1 MQHCCRHL
9 IEGIHRR
16 GRENRLAMVVCVVF
30 LSILSSLTGSGRAS
44 AGAASGAEWASTVP
58 GGREV
63 FQMPRI
69 TVEKGDEATA
79 TTTVGAALPEEKPA
93 EKPVKR
99 PAISGWH
106 SWKYNQFSSYDQLRI
121 NLEQEGAKGQ
131 KSLISING
139 LYYQEE
145 DNKSWSSYLGESY
158 YKFRAGNFD
167 FKTGLLVDTLGS
179 GDKVSFIDKINSRRF
194 HNGLANEYNRDKK
207 EVPAIK
213 TTYYIN
219 KRMSWDLHYMP
230 VFQAS
235 ELPNIYGRW
244 ATAFQKEVARM
255 TLLGTPMM
263 RENDTRV
270 REQYHLGFNSAFK
283 KYEIRYHYLWLKERL
298 PVIDLTPRG
307 SLRWEYPIDE
317 TFAVDGNITLGK
329 DFLMRYEMA
338 WSPTKTFASYQDGR
352 VGPRFQSNLFGM
364 LLGTDKTYRN
374 NLYLNVQGIVSYIS
388 NMRTKTPYQLK
399 PLEFMTSLQLKKG
412 FRSETFFIEFNSV
425 GNLTTGEYVLSP
437 QMSLQRGDF
446 LKFVGGV
453 HVNGKSTDAL
463 GPVGQFDENNTPF
476 LETQIIF

>member
-1 MQHCCRHL
+1 MIVCALLTVVLPAL
-9 IEGIHRR
+9 IG
-16 GRENRLAMVVCVVF
+16 V
-30 LSILSSLTGSGRAS
+30 RAS
-44 AGAASGAEWASTVP
+44 AGIAATGADRASAVP
-58 GGREV
+58 GAREV

-69 TVEKGDEATA
+69 IIEKGDDAASE
-79 TTTVGAALPEEKPA
+79 TVVAPAAPEPE

-99 PAISGWH
+99 PTITGRH
-106 SWKYNQFSSYDQLRI
+106 NWKYNKFSSYDQLRI
-121 NLEQEGAKGQ
+121 DLEQEGAKGQ
-131 KSLISING
+131 KALVSING

-158 YKFRAGNFD
+158 YKFKAGNFD

-194 HNGLANEYNRDKK
+194 HNGLANDYNRDKK

-219 KRMSWDLHYMP
+219 KKMSWDFHYMP

-235 ELPNIYGRW
+235 ELPSIYSRW
-244 ATAFQKEVARM
+244 ATAFQREAARL
-255 TLLGTPMM
+255 TLFGTPLV
-263 RENDTRV
+263 REDDTRV
-270 REQYHLGFNSAFK
+270 REQYHLGYNSAFR

-307 SLRWEYPIDE
+307 TLRSEYPIDE
-317 TFAVDGNITLGK
+317 TFAVDGNVTLAK
-329 DFLMRYEMA
+329 DFLMRYEVA
-338 WSPTKTFASYQDGR
+338 WSPTKTFASWQDGR
-352 VGPRFQSNLFGM
+352 IGPRFQSNFFGM

-374 NLYLNVQGIVSYIS
+374 NLYLNVQGIVSHIS
-388 NMRTKTPYQLK
+388 DMKTKTPYQLN
-399 PLEFMTSLQLKKG
+399 PTEFMAALQLKKG
-412 FRSETFFIEFNSV
+412 FKSETFFIEFNGV
-425 GNLTTGEYVLSP
+425 GNLSTGEYVLTP